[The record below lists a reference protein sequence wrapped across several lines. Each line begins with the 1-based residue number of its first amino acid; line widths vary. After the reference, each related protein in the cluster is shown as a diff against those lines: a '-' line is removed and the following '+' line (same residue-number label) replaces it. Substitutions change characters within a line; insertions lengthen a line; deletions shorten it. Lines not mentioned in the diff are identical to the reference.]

1 MAIMGQRG
9 KMKNRFGLGRFLI
22 AALLLLCLTACANTA
37 RLQEQA
43 GNHIQVGSAY
53 LGSAQYN
60 AALKE
65 FMAAEKLTPDDPKV
79 HYLLGI
85 SYQGKGLPDMA
96 IAEFQRAIAL
106 NPDDSEAH
114 NYLGAIYLGKGR
126 WDDAIA
132 SFNRALANI
141 LYDTPSAPLYNLG
154 RAYYEKREYDRALKY
169 YREAAEKDPDNTLMT
184 WIEKDIGICLYAKGE
199 ISEALRH
206 FQKSLTLA
214 PSLVESHY
222 WIGLCYQKL
231 KRQADAAAAFQNAI
245 RLAPESEFGKK
256 AKEALNGLVP

>member
-1 MAIMGQRG
+1 MVP
-9 KMKNRFGLGRFLI
+9 GLLF
-22 AALLLLCLTACANTA
+22 CLTACANTA

-43 GNHIQVGSAY
+43 GNHMQVGSAY

-60 AALKE
+60 SALKE
-65 FMAAEKLTPDDPKV
+65 FLAAEKLTPDDPKV

-85 SYQGKGLPDMA
+85 SYNGKGLPDMA
-96 IAEFQRAIAL
+96 IAEFQRVIAL
-106 NPDDSEAH
+106 KPDDSEAH

-132 SFNRALANI
+132 SFNRSLANI
-141 LYDTPSAPLYNLG
+141 LNDTPSAPLYNLG
-154 RAYYEKREYDRALKY
+154 RAYYEKREYDRALQY
-169 YREAAEKDPDNTLMT
+169 YREAAEKDPDNALMT
-184 WIEKDIGICLYAKGE
+184 WIEKNIGMCLYAKGE
-199 ISEALRH
+199 TADALRH

-222 WIGLCYQKL
+222 WIGLCYQRM
-231 KRQADAAAAFQNAI
+231 KRPADAAAAFQTAI

-256 AKEALNGLVP
+256 AKDVLKTLAP